1 MLGIFALGREAS
13 NTPRDL
19 GTRWP
24 VKLRVTYKVCLDGK
38 GT

>member
-1 MLGIFALGREAS
+1 MLGIFAQGLEAS

-24 VKLRVTYKVCLDGK
+24 VKLRVIDKVCLDGK